1 VTPESIVVTGDPPQ
15 PAARAAFQ
23 SRGDR
28 LRLQARRHWPFL
40 VVLGLGLAL
49 RVVAEIAYRPALL
62 YIDSYRYLDLVRT
75 TNPAKTQ
82 TLGYVFFLWPI
93 VKLGNLFVVSALQH
107 VIGLGI
113 AVAIYALCM
122 RYRVSRW
129 LAAAA
134 AAPVLLDA
142 YQVQIEHTVMSET
155 LFEALLVGGMLAL
168 LWHRRPSTRALIVGG
183 VLLGL
188 SVPVR
193 VVSLP
198 LLLPVMLFAFVSGP
212 GGWRRLGRTATVG
225 IAFALPVVAYLGYYR
240 TQAGI
245 WGLTTSDA
253 RAMYGRAA
261 EIVDCST
268 IKIPAFERPLCP
280 VEPLGHR
287 IGIDY
292 YAHTYP
298 VADLVEV
305 PPGKTLNKVV
315 RDFSRR
321 VFKQQALDLLHGVTV
336 DFLKAFRWDRTD
348 ARGDVPVARWQ
359 FQTRWPFREFDPA
372 AATRR
377 WGGGTPTVVEPLA
390 DFLRGYQLSVGYT
403 PGPLIAVALL
413 AGIGAGIG
421 FGNARRARLRA
432 VCWLPTLCALAV
444 VLSAD
449 VFEFSWR
456 YQLPLLVL
464 APIAGALGVTAIVRD
479 PSHRYPA
486 SGDDVSNQNVPAGL
500 AASNASHSGSTGGQ

>member
-1 VTPESIVVTGDPPQ
+1 MSDTMTAEVDAAASRKGEGSPP
-15 PAARAAFQ
+15 ARG
-23 SRGDR
+23 SRLGS
-28 LRLQARRHWPFL
+28 LARHHWPFL
-40 VVLGLGLAL
+40 VVLLFGLTL
-49 RVVAEIAYRPALL
+49 RVVTQIAYRPALL

-93 VKLGNLFVVSALQH
+93 VKLGNLFVVSVLQH
-107 VIGLGI
+107 AMGLGI
-113 AVAIYALCM
+113 AIGIYVLCA
-122 RYRVSRW
+122 RYGVSRW

-134 AAPVLLDA
+134 AAPILLDA
-142 YQVQIEHTVMSET
+142 YQLQIEHTVMSET
-155 LFEALLVGGMLAL
+155 LFEALLSGGLLAL
-168 LWHRRPSTRALIVGG
+168 LWNRRPSTRALIVGG
-183 VLLGL
+183 LLLGL

-193 VVSLP
+193 IVSLP
-198 LLLPVMLFAFVSGP
+198 VVLPAMLFAFVSGP

-225 IAFALPVVAYLGYYR
+225 IAFAIPVVGYMGYYR

-261 EIVDCST
+261 QIVDCST
-268 IKIPAFERPLCP
+268 IDLPQYERPLCP
-280 VEPLGHR
+280 IQPLGQR

-298 VADLVEV
+298 VANLVKV
-305 PPGKTLNKVV
+305 PPGQTLNQVV

-321 VFKQQALDLLHGVTV
+321 VFRRQPLDLIHGITV
-336 DFLKAFRWDRTD
+336 DFFKAFRWDRTD
-348 ARGDVPVARWQ
+348 AHGDVPVARWQ
-359 FQTRWPFREFDPA
+359 FQTRWPFREDNPT
-372 AATRR
+372 ATTSR
-377 WGGGTPTVVEPLA
+377 WGGGPPTVVKPLA
-390 DFLRGYQLSVGYT
+390 EFLRDYQLSVGYT
-403 PGPLIAVALL
+403 PGPLLALALL

-421 FGNARRARLRA
+421 IGHARRARLRA
-432 VCWLPTLCALAV
+432 VCWLPTLSALAV

-464 APIAGALGVTAIVRD
+464 APIAGALGATAMMRNPSTFYVAAEPTSGEPEAQRSPETPIV
-479 PSHRYPA
+479 
-486 SGDDVSNQNVPAGL
+486 
-500 AASNASHSGSTGGQ
+500 